1 MEVFSGS
8 DVSHQDC
15 PKNSFFKFGIPTAL
29 AQTEGVDQPE
39 QGDQKER
46 RTRRYYPKCNG
57 YYPTS
62 NRYYPK
68 TVSACVFFQVPVS
81 DGQRSSYNSTKET
94 LKNVTNYREEKKFK
108 SK

>member
-46 RTRRYYPKCNG
+46 RTRRFYPKCNG
-57 YYPTS
+57 DYPTSKKYYPKSNKYYPTGIVGIILKVTGIILQVLQVFS
-62 NRYYPK
+62 NR
-68 TVSACVFFQVPVS
+68 
-81 DGQRSSYNSTKET
+81 
-94 LKNVTNYREEKKFK
+94 
-108 SK
+108 